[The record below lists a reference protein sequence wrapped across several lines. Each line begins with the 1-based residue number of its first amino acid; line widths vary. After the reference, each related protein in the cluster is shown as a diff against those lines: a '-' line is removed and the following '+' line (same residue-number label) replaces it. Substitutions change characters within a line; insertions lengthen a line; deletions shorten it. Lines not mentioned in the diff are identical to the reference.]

1 MGFRHTTQGY
11 AGPGRTGPLRYY
23 PGSSSAKDSQPP
35 RGCDHFVF
43 IRTRDGGHNPVGVV
57 SNSKKIPKV
66 GAGAPTLGW
75 RAQPLWDCRNME
87 FFFFTPAR
95 IDRIPPVWV
104 SALLNL
110 AGTSAIFP
118 LL

>member
-1 MGFRHTTQGY
+1 
-11 AGPGRTGPLRYY
+11 
-23 PGSSSAKDSQPP
+23 
-35 RGCDHFVF
+35 
-43 IRTRDGGHNPVGVV
+43 
-57 SNSKKIPKV
+57 
-66 GAGAPTLGW
+66 
-75 RAQPLWDCRNME
+75 ME